1 MIESPPRHRVTS
13 ALHLDI
19 EPLRAWGSNLDDSR
33 FSAALCALGALL
45 AASGPTLPKRVRRR
59 ATPRE
64 VAAQVRSLLKG
75 PVEQVR
81 RVPWSIAP
89 LLDKRG
95 EIASLDGPG
104 LDPETLADAWIAV
117 IAGTKVWNRSAV
129 ATLEIDPTRFDL
141 ASLESLTTWL
151 GPTGA
156 EFGAFVTERGLG
168 TGAYFQWPMR
178 VAVAPGPES
187 SALRDRLYAFAEAE
201 HDWVNTLVEFT
212 DPKGPNER
220 CELLLAP
227 WPLDETI
234 ERLDQVRHGIDA
246 SCLIALRGPGGAT
259 SMTTQD
265 LKNAIESSVDPW
277 AVCLVDVDD
286 RDLGPWFTELV
297 RQLSHDLTIDQ
308 ALRVAAYSASAPL
321 VIADPDALWRMG
333 VRATAIRAVRALPT
347 VRGAY
352 VDLPPLRGFPHGAG
366 RHPRASVIRGVQ
378 RSGAFDFEDSGA
390 RGTSDLGRYLEED
403 LGVAAEPPERS
414 ESSRSL
420 GSPGRIDET
429 VERSVRR
436 AARRPKGPRPT
447 KLEQRY
453 LLGQV
458 LRRRG
463 RAPEERVTGR
473 LVPLTDY
480 ILDIRIGEPDPE
492 WIQADRPIPPDVIP
506 RDGQRHKLRV
516 VFDPGGRAKPSSAT
530 IELPAT
536 GTSTTCRFGF
546 RSSNVGRLN
555 GRLTVLFRN
564 RVLQTAL
571 ATSDDGFRIK
581 IESVVRPGLVDL
593 SPRRAFDLAFVHNH
607 DGDGNTSV
615 TAMSDGWV
623 AKVPPRQLSTPI
635 DLIRR
640 LLTDAATNAR
650 AHTGLTSKA
659 TVTLMFK
666 LARHG
671 RMLRNL
677 VVPPGDPEHLGDPT
691 ASPYVQVVSADPS
704 AIFPVELFYD
714 FPTPNLPPTLCP
726 NAANALSVGRCDPAK
741 YHGAPSPNGTI
752 PVVCP
757 AGFWSMNRVIER
769 YASPR
774 DLIPDLVG
782 HDFLVRS
789 EPIGNRNHLGD
800 LSNALFAYSDLV
812 EKQDAK
818 MVSDALAAA
827 TNGKAR
833 AVDTWTAWLDSIK
846 SEGPGL
852 LVLLS
857 HTDQD
862 KELLETALIISRKEE
877 CRSGEFG
884 RLYVR
889 DEKFPDN
896 SDDTRPG
903 PLVFL
908 LGCDTARVLTEYQS
922 FVVLF
927 RENHAALVVGTVA
940 SVAARHAPSVAA
952 KLVQELAA
960 RTAAGAARRA
970 EAFGDVLL
978 SARRQL
984 LSDGEVMAL
993 CLTSYGDA
1001 DWRFG

>member
-1 MIESPPRHRVTS
+1 MIDSPPRHRVAS
-13 ALHLDI
+13 AVHLDV
-19 EPLRAWGSNLDDSR
+19 ERLRAWGSNLDDSR

-45 AASGPTLPKRVRRR
+45 AASGATLPKGVRRA
-59 ATPRE
+59 ATGGE
-64 VAAQVRSLLKG
+64 IAAQLRSLLKG

-81 RVPWSIAP
+81 RVPWSITP

-95 EIASLDGPG
+95 EIASLDGLG
-104 LDPETLADAWIAV
+104 LDLGTLADAWTAV
-117 IAGTKVWNRSAV
+117 ISGTKVWNRSAV

-156 EFGAFVTERGLG
+156 AFGAFVTERELG

-178 VAVAPGPES
+178 IAVAPGPES
-187 SALRDRLYAFAEAE
+187 AALRDRLYAFAEAE
-201 HDWVNTLVEFT
+201 YDWVNTLVEFT
-212 DPKGPNER
+212 DPQGPNER
-220 CELLLAP
+220 CELLLAH

-234 ERLDQVRHGIDA
+234 ERLHQVPHGIDA
-246 SCLIALRGPGGAT
+246 SCLIVLRGPGGAA

-265 LKNAIESSVDPW
+265 LQNATEASVDPW
-277 AVCLVDVDD
+277 AVCVVDVDD

-297 RQLSHDLTIDQ
+297 RQLSHDLTIDH
-308 ALRVAAYSASAPL
+308 ALRLAAHSSSAPL
-321 VIADPDALWRMG
+321 VVADPDALWRMG
-333 VRATAIRAVRALPT
+333 VRATAIRSVRALPT

-366 RHPRASVIRGVQ
+366 RHRRAAVIRSVL

-390 RGTSDLGRYLEED
+390 RGTSDLGRYLEANG
-403 LGVAAEPPERS
+403 GVAAEPPEPS
-414 ESSRSL
+414 GSSRSL
-420 GSPGRIDET
+420 ESPRRGIET
-429 VERSVRR
+429 VERGVRR
-436 AARRPKGPRPT
+436 AVRRPKRPRPG

-473 LVPLTDY
+473 LDPLTNY

-492 WIQADRPIPPDVIP
+492 RVQADMPIPSGVIP

-536 GTSTTCRFGF
+536 GTSTPCRFPF
-546 RSSNVGRLN
+546 RSSNDGRLD

-571 ATSDDGFRIK
+571 ATASDNGFRIK
-581 IESVVRPGLVDL
+581 VESVVRPGLVDL

-607 DGDGNTSV
+607 DDNGNTSV
-615 TAMSDGWV
+615 TAISGGWV

-677 VVPPGDPEHLGDPT
+677 VVPPGDPAHLGDST
-691 ASPYVQVVSADPS
+691 LSPYVQVVSADPS
-704 AIFPVELFYD
+704 AIFPTELFYD
-714 FPTPNLPPTLCP
+714 FPTPNSPTLCP
-726 NAANALSVGRCDPAK
+726 NAANALSVGHCDPAK
-741 YHGAPSPNGTI
+741 YHGAPSANGSI

-789 EPIGNRNHLGD
+789 EPIGKRNHLGD

-812 EKQDAK
+812 EKQDAQ

-827 TNGKAR
+827 TNEKAR
-833 AVDTWTAWLDSIK
+833 AVDNWNAWLESIK

-857 HTDQD
+857 HTDQNKD
-862 KELLETALIISRKEE
+862 LLETALIISRKEE

-884 RLYVR
+884 RAYVR

-903 PLVFL
+903 PLVLL